1 MARVPDSAQLVLLY
15 GIAGA
20 SIVTVMATSMQKKKA
35 ARLFGDALPEQQLE
49 TVEKRVDALKP
60 RQ

>member
-35 ARLFGDALPEQQLE
+35 ARLLGDASPEQQLE
-49 TVEKRVDALKP
+49 TVEKRVDALNP

>member
-1 MARVPDSAQLVLLY
+1 MPRVPDSAQLVILY

-35 ARLFGDALPEQQLE
+35 TKLFGDASPEQQLE
-49 TVEKRVDALKP
+49 TVEKRVDALRP